1 MAVHDDTLIC
11 FKKME
16 LGWYIPSHLLPGP
29 QSCKEGAMIHS
40 LGLMIKKSMFDHV
53 LFTLK
58 VEAADPLA
66 GQRRELIWKFII
78 EQDHI
83 TAYAQRTA
91 LSISSRLAIFSNIAA
106 ISASWLGMGIFY
118 DSTSLSL
125 LAGCRGERFSCA
137 CTINSVH
144 RGALWQCQYR
154 HSAFDLHLTGL
165 AGSPIAINR
174 IFVLSGI
181 NTADQ
186 EPAKGS
192 IRSCQPNFHGI

>member
-1 MAVHDDTLIC
+1 
-11 FKKME
+11 
-16 LGWYIPSHLLPGP
+16 
-29 QSCKEGAMIHS
+29 MIHS

-106 ISASWLGMGIFY
+106 ISASWL
-118 DSTSLSL
+118 
-125 LAGCRGERFSCA
+125 
-137 CTINSVH
+137 
-144 RGALWQCQYR
+144 
-154 HSAFDLHLTGL
+154 SAWEYFTTRPL
-165 AGSPIAINR
+165 
-174 IFVLSGI
+174 
-181 NTADQ
+181 
-186 EPAKGS
+186 
-192 IRSCQPNFHGI
+192 